1 MTVVKI
7 RSRRTG
13 LCRYGVLL
21 GFLLLVSA
29 CTPRPTP
36 QIEANLREQ
45 PLSDAWVKLAEFVE
59 VDPAQPVTSGWEMLI
74 DEGEFRH
81 LFLPFAA
88 STADGQW
95 THVNVFYLTEPQTV
109 GNVSGYALQ
118 QAPDAASTVPVAA
131 LMAAIDEVGGLL
143 ALRPPGPGYRVAR
156 ASVLPGEVSFRSTPQ
171 LKVFV
176 VHEDAVTPV
185 ADGETATATGRV
197 VTLSLLPAAV
207 PTGSAPTYLY
217 WFQDLQ

>member
-1 MTVVKI
+1 M
-7 RSRRTG
+7 S
-13 LCRYGVLL
+13 LYRYGVLA
-21 GFLLLVSA
+21 GCLLLIAA

-45 PLSDAWVKLAEFVE
+45 PLTDAWTKLAEFVE
-59 VDPAQPVTSGWEMLI
+59 VDPAQPVTSGWDMLI

-88 STADGQW
+88 ATADGQW

-118 QAPDAASTVPVAA
+118 QAPDTASTVPVAT
-131 LMAAIDEVGGLL
+131 LMAAIDEAGGLL
-143 ALRPPGPGYRVAR
+143 ALRPPGSGYREVR

-176 VHEDAVTPV
+176 VHEGAVTPV
-185 ADGETATATGRV
+185 VDGEAVTATGRAV
-197 VTLSLLPAAV
+197 LLSFLPAAA
-207 PTGSAPTYLY
+207 PTGSTPTYLY